1 MKLDKD
7 SAFIGVVVVF
17 LGALVFSKKARKI
30 FLGGNS
36 YLGHHLSSDS
46 SAVKD
51 FKDFKEQEQKQDE
64 VLVGESI
71 VQSPNDWDNSSLSY
85 GIE

>member
-7 SAFIGVVVVF
+7 SALIGVVVVF

-30 FLGGNS
+30 FLGDS